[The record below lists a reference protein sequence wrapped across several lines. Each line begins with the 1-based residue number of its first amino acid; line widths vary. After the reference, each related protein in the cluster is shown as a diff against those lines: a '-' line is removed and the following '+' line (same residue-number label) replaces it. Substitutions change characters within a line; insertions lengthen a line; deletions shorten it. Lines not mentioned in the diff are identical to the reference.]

1 MPTAQISTVIQP
13 VAPRGL
19 FHNEPFLDFRDSE
32 NVHAMQAALTRVGDM
47 LGHEYELIIGGQRSR
62 TSEKI
67 ESLNPARP
75 SQVAGGHPKAGLEN
89 AERAMKA
96 ALEAFAGWQ
105 YVAVEERAAL
115 LLHAAE
121 LIRKRKF
128 EFCAWLTYE
137 VGKNWVEADAD
148 VAETIDFLE
157 FYARE
162 ALRLAQA
169 A

>member
-13 VAPRGL
+13 VAPHGVFR
-19 FHNEPFLDFRDSE
+19 NEPFIDFSASE
-32 NVHAMQAALTRVGDM
+32 NVHAMQTALTRVGDM
-47 LGHEYELIIGGQRSR
+47 LGHEYDLIIGGERSR
-62 TSEKI
+62 TAEKI

-75 SQVAGGHPKAGLEN
+75 AQVVGVHQKAGQEH
-89 AERAMKA
+89 AERAMQA
-96 ALEAFAGWQ
+96 ALHAFATWQ
-105 YVAVEERAAL
+105 HVAVDERAAL
-115 LLHAAE
+115 LLQTAE

-157 FYARE
+157 FYAR
-162 ALRLAQA
+162 
-169 A
+169 